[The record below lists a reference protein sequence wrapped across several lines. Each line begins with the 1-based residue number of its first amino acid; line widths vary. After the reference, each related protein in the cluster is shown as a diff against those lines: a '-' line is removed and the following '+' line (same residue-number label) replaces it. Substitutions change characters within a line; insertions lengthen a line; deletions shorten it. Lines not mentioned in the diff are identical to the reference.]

1 MREVR
6 SETPHD
12 RVQPSRIHSSCAA
25 LTRHATARPQA
36 GLARARLG
44 SESKKGAVVPKLG
57 MEPIR
62 REQIC
67 RAAATVI
74 AREGFAGSTM
84 RMVAEEAGVSTGM
97 LNHYFANRQDLLT
110 QALVFVSERA
120 QARMRAA
127 IEGIPPG
134 RKRLIALLDSAL
146 AEEKEASE
154 TWRVWI
160 NAYGEA
166 VRLAGLRHTIEARLL
181 SWYDLIDD
189 ALEGLVPAE
198 TDEAIPWSWRFD
210 AVLNGLAIQALTSE
224 AALDGAR
231 IRDEVIRT
239 LFGEAQASRGPALP
253 TARRLAPAVAQT
265 HR

>member
-1 MREVR
+1 M
-6 SETPHD
+6 
-12 RVQPSRIHSSCAA
+12 
-25 LTRHATARPQA
+25 
-36 GLARARLG
+36 G
-44 SESKKGAVVPKLG
+44 
-57 MEPIR
+57 PIR

-74 AREGFAGSTM
+74 SREGFAGTTM

-120 QARMRAA
+120 QAKMREAV
-127 IEGIPPG
+127 EGIAPG
-134 RKRLIALLDSAL
+134 RKRLAALLDSAL
-146 AEEKEASE
+146 AEGQETTE

-166 VRLAGLRHTIEARLL
+166 VRLADLRHTIDSRLL
-181 SWYDLIDD
+181 SWYELVDK
-189 ALEGLVPAE
+189 ALEGLVPPDADG
-198 TDEAIPWSWRFD
+198 TIPWSWRFD

-224 AALDGAR
+224 AALDGER

-239 LFGEAQASRGPALP
+239 LLGEVPA
-253 TARRLAPAVAQT
+253 ANGRAVA
-265 HR
+265 R

>member
-1 MREVR
+1 M
-6 SETPHD
+6 
-12 RVQPSRIHSSCAA
+12 
-25 LTRHATARPQA
+25 
-36 GLARARLG
+36 G
-44 SESKKGAVVPKLG
+44 
-57 MEPIR
+57 PIR

-74 AREGFAGSTM
+74 SREGFAGTTM

-120 QARMRAA
+120 QRRMREA

-134 RKRLIALLDSAL
+134 RQRLAALLDSAL
-146 AEEKEASE
+146 AEGQEVTE

-166 VRLAGLRHTIEARLL
+166 VRLADLRHTIDSRLI
-181 SWYDLIDD
+181 SWYELVDK
-189 ALEGLVPAE
+189 ALEGLVPPDAGG
-198 TDEAIPWSWRFD
+198 TIPWSWRFD
-210 AVLNGLAIQALTSE
+210 AVLNGLAIQALTTE
-224 AALDGAR
+224 AALDGER

-239 LFGEAQASRGPALP
+239 LLGEIASANGRAI
-253 TARRLAPAVAQT
+253 AR
-265 HR
+265 